1 MHPRRGSDKIVTDTI
16 PAMNSAHT
24 GNSQRRRPKVYL
36 AGPDVFF
43 PDCVEIYGA
52 LKAHCLALG
61 MEGLAPTDSALS
73 PAVRS
78 DPGELAQ
85 AIFEGNV
92 ALIRQADAV
101 IANLVPFRGQEPDSG
116 TVFEVGFAVA
126 LAKPVVG
133 YGVPAGTYAERVA
146 RSIACFQDAAGKV
159 REVATGMTVE
169 GLGQPLNLMLSR
181 SIRLVNTAH
190 EALESLAREGA
201 FVDGTAPPHR

>member
-1 MHPRRGSDKIVTDTI
+1 
-16 PAMNSAHT
+16 MNSVPT
-24 GNSQRRRPKVYL
+24 GNSQRGRPKVYL

-43 PDCVEIYGA
+43 PDAAEIFGA

-61 MEGLAPTDSALS
+61 MEGLAPTDTVLS
-73 PAVRS
+73 PAVRR
-78 DPGELAQ
+78 DPGDLAQ

-92 ALIRQADAV
+92 EFIRQADAV

-126 LAKPVVG
+126 LGKPVVG

-146 RSIACFQDAAGKV
+146 RSIACSEDAAGKV
-159 REVATGMTVE
+159 REVATGVTVE

-181 SIRLVNTAH
+181 SIRIVDTAH
-190 EALESLAREGA
+190 EALESLARELLM
-201 FVDGTAPPHR
+201 